1 MIKQGVSQFL
11 SREFTFDGLIF
22 NEAER
27 TVELTFSSEEM
38 IERWFGY
45 EVLSH
50 DEDAVDLSWLKEG
63 GVVLLNH
70 DIDEQI
76 GAVIDVWLDKIKRKC
91 KAEIKISRSSKGEEI
106 WQDIIDGI
114 RRNVS
119 VGYLVQ
125 EVTVEG
131 QKDGKN
137 IYKIT
142 KWKPL
147 EVSIVSIPADI
158 TVGIGRGFIKQIE
171 KFYFLTGG
179 KEMEQE
185 KKEKIIENLKGGEEM
200 EQERKRVSEILML
213 AERHNA
219 VDIAKE
225 AINSGLS
232 VEEFSK
238 KILERY
244 NMKKVE
250 VDAQVGL
257 SKREI
262 KQYSIVRAIRAML
275 EGNWD
280 LAPFEK
286 EVSDELAN
294 RIGKPAQ
301 GFYVPVD
308 IYDNTMVRALQ
319 KGEGTAGGYTVATE
333 LLVEQFIELL
343 RDKLVVRKLG
353 ARVLSGLIG
362 DIAIPKQTGG
372 ATAYWVNEGVA
383 PAESQQAFGQVVLRP
398 KTVGAYTDI
407 TRKLL
412 LQSSLDVESFV
423 REDIMLTIALAIDKA
438 AIAGSGQNNQPLGI
452 LNTTG
457 VALVTTGGSVGYEH
471 VVKLETELASANADV
486 GKLAYLTNARVR
498 GILKTTFINP
508 NYSAI
513 PIWMDAGTGDG
524 TGIVNGYKAMVSNQV
539 PNNLGENQNRS
550 AIIFGNWDDLIIGE
564 WGAIDI
570 QVNPYV
576 LGTSGTV
583 RVRILQDVDIAIRH
597 PESFA
602 VIKDI
607 SA

>member
-524 TGIVNGYKAMVSNQV
+524 TGVVNGYKAMVSNQV

>member
-11 SREFTFDGLIF
+11 SREITFDGLIY